1 MNNPDKLFLI
11 DGMALIYRS
20 YYAMIKNPLI
30 SSSGINTSAIYGFIN
45 SLLKIIKDE
54 QPEYISIIL
63 DTKKKTFRHK
73 MYTDYKATRKP
84 MPDDLSEQLIFLYD
98 ILESLGIAIYKKDG
112 FEADDLIGT
121 ISNNFKNENL
131 ITYIYSSDKDLMQLV
146 NKQVFVYSPGNNFV
160 KAKIYNENEVF
171 LKWGVMPNQIID
183 YLSLVGDTSDN
194 IPGVK
199 GVGAKT
205 ATKLLDKYNN
215 LTTIYDSI
223 DLIEN
228 ERMKNKL
235 IDFEQD
241 AILSKKLVTIDLD
254 VDIEYN
260 LNEMKIENLN
270 FLDINDKLNELDI
283 FTFDKIINTKK
294 IDKENKDIVDKEY
307 HIVDSIE
314 KIDKLIK
321 KIDKY
326 EYISIDL
333 ETTDVNPNIAKIV
346 GISLSFK
353 ANEAY
358 YIPFQYPEN
367 KKEDISNEILNR
379 FKGILE
385 SDNKKFIGQNIK
397 YDSLVL
403 KRAGIN
409 LSKIY
414 FDTMIAESLISPEK
428 NSYKLEILSENYLN
442 YRMMSIEKLI
452 GEKKPQKT
460 MDQVPLK
467 DIAFYA
473 CEDADITFQ
482 IYQKQNNKLKKL
494 NLKKVFYEIE
504 IPLIDV
510 LVELE
515 YNGVYVD
522 MNIINDLS
530 NQLKNKICKISKN
543 IFEIAGKEFNL
554 NSPKQLAE
562 ILFDDLQLK
571 QFKKRSTSFEVLNKL
586 RDYHPIVDYILEY
599 RHLSKLINTY
609 LNALPTYLNDS
620 TGRIHTSYNQVIVS
634 TGRLSSNK
642 PNFQNIPIKSKEGK
656 NIRKAFTIFNENSYI
671 ISFDYSQIE
680 LRILAHYSNEKKLI
694 KSFQNNEDVH
704 SRTAAL
710 IYGLDVSDV
719 TEEHRRV
726 AKTINYSIIYGAG
739 AFRIS
744 QELRIP
750 IKQATN
756 IIENYFNRYPGI
768 QKYIQETTNN
778 AFRNG
783 YVETLHGR
791 QRKTINLNSS
801 NRNIVE
807 AEKRASINMPIQ
819 GTASELI
826 KIAMVKILKKMKNN
840 NMNSKMILQVHDEL
854 LFEVCK
860 NELEDVILLV
870 KNEMEKAV
878 YFKVPIKVD
887 YNYGKNWF
895 EAH

>member
-54 QPEYISIIL
+54 QPKYISIIL

-73 MYTDYKATRKP
+73 MYADYKATRKP

-294 IDKENKDIVDKEY
+294 NDKENKDIVDKEY

-854 LFEVCK
+854 LFEVCE

>member
-73 MYTDYKATRKP
+73 MYADYKATRKP

-854 LFEVCK
+854 LFEVCE

>member
-73 MYTDYKATRKP
+73 MYADYKATRKP

>member
-73 MYTDYKATRKP
+73 MYADYKATRKP

-294 IDKENKDIVDKEY
+294 NDKENKDIVDKEY

-854 LFEVCK
+854 LFEVCE